1 MSRITRFYLPLAVA
15 LALGGCGAVRSQA
28 TNLGSD
34 VVGAIREKEP
44 ELFEIERQLA
54 DSMAAFVGSAVEDKV
69 LSRASG
75 VWDTMLLKVNEQS
88 RVIVGQLAQGVERDL
103 NRSVQVML
111 SENLDLADRR
121 GGAVVDTVFAR
132 AVASIGPLMD
142 TLRPELTLLVEEV
155 TGVLS
160 KRLKELDKQLK
171 ESETGKALVDVVWLI
186 VGGLALTVIGGVL
199 AWRLTEKRNRR
210 AFQAALQATPPF
222 QREAVQQVLR
232 NQGFDRQADWLK

>member
-222 QREAVQQVLR
+222 QREAVQRVLR